1 MKQII
6 KSIRCCLKET
16 ILTPIMMVCEVL
28 MEVLIP
34 YIVSLILGF
43 LYILNGNPGQANE
56 LTLNLYNKY
65 IDVLGPIGLI
75 SIAGL
80 LIVICSAISLVFG
93 ILGARFGARAGAKF
107 AENLRE
113 RIYYNIQTFSFE
125 NIDKFQ
131 TASLITRLTT
141 DVTNVQNAFVMI
153 IRMFVRSP
161 IMFILSLI
169 MCLNTNVELS
179 WILVI
184 SIPVLICS
192 LLLIITRVHPLFIK
206 MFDKYDAMNKRLQEN
221 LVGIRVVKSFNRED
235 YEIEKF
241 QRSTKEVKDIGVSAE
256 KILAFNAPIMN
267 LIMYGTTLAIIFFG
281 TQSFILKGT
290 MGIPDLNLYIS
301 YCTQILG
308 SLMTV
313 SMMFVMVVMSRAS
326 IKRISEVI
334 SEKTVLTNKE
344 NPIYEVKNGDI
355 EFEDVSFSYAHDEN
369 NLNLEN
375 INLNIKSGEM
385 IGIIGGTGSSKTT
398 LVNLI
403 PRLYDVTLGSIK
415 VGGIDVRDYDLD
427 TLRNNVAVV
436 LQKNVLFSGSIRDNL
451 KWGKEDASDEEILEA
466 CKNAQAYDF
475 VMNTLNGLDTDLGQ
489 GGCNVSGGQ
498 KQRLCIARA
507 LLKNPKV
514 LILDDSTSA
523 VDTKTDALIRQALR
537 ENVPQI
543 TKIIIAQRVNSI
555 QDADKII
562 VLDEGKINGIGT
574 HDELLNT
581 NKIYQEV
588 YSSQMKGDE

>member
-43 LYILNGNPGQANE
+43 LYILNGNPAQANE
-56 LTLNLYNKY
+56 LTLNLYDKY

-80 LIVICSAISLVFG
+80 LIVICSAVSLVFG
-93 ILGARFGARAGAKF
+93 VLGARFGARAGAKF

-113 RIYYNIQTFSFE
+113 RIYYNVQTFSFE

-161 IMFILSLI
+161 IMFVLSLI

-179 WILVI
+179 IILVI
-184 SIPVLICS
+184 AIPLLIVS
-192 LLLIITRVHPLFIK
+192 LLLIVTHVHPYFVK
-206 MFDKYDAMNKRLQEN
+206 MFERYDAMNKRLQEN
-221 LVGIRVVKSFNRED
+221 LIGIRVVKSFNRED

-241 QRSTKEVKDIGVSAE
+241 KTATKNLKDIGVHAE
-256 KILAFNAPIMN
+256 KIMAFNGPIMN
-267 LIMYGTTLAIIFFG
+267 LIMYGVTIAVIYFG
-281 TQSFILKGT
+281 TTFYILDGK
-290 MGIPDLNLYIS
+290 MVIPDLNLYIS

-326 IKRISEVI
+326 IRRISEVI
-334 SEKTVLTNKE
+334 SEKTTLTNKE
-344 NPIYEVKNGDI
+344 NPAFEVKNGDI
-355 EFEDVSFSYAHDEN
+355 DFENVSFSYANDSN
-369 NLNLEN
+369 NLNLES
-375 INLNIKSGEM
+375 INLHIKSGDM

-403 PRLYDVTLGSIK
+403 PRLYDVTSGTVK
-415 VGGIDVRDYDLD
+415 VGDIDVRDYDLE

-436 LQKNVLFSGSIRDNL
+436 LQKNVLFSGTIRDNL
-451 KWGKEDASDEEILEA
+451 KWGKEDATDEEILAA

-475 VMNTLNGLDTDLGQ
+475 VMNSLNGLDTDLGQ

-507 LLKNPKV
+507 LLKDPKV

-537 ENVPQI
+537 ENVPHI

-574 HDELLNT
+574 HDELLKT

>member
-56 LTLNLYNKY
+56 LTLNLYDKY

-75 SIAGL
+75 SIAGF
-80 LIVICSAISLVFG
+80 LIVICSAVSLVFG

-113 RIYYNIQTFSFE
+113 RIYYNVQTFSFE

-161 IMFILSLI
+161 IMFVLSLI

-179 WILVI
+179 LILVI
-184 SIPVLICS
+184 AIPLLIVS
-192 LLLIITRVHPLFIK
+192 LLLIVTHVHPYFVK
-206 MFDKYDAMNKRLQEN
+206 MFERYDAMNKRLQEN
-221 LVGIRVVKSFNRED
+221 LIGIRVVKSFNRED

-241 QRSTKEVKDIGVSAE
+241 KTATKNLKDIGVHAE
-256 KILAFNAPIMN
+256 KIMAFNGPIMN
-267 LIMYGTTLAIIFFG
+267 LIMYGVTIAVIYFG
-281 TQSFILKGT
+281 TTFYILDGT
-290 MGIPDLNLYIS
+290 MVIPDLNLYIS

-326 IKRISEVI
+326 IRRISEVI
-334 SEKTVLTNKE
+334 SEKTTLTNKE
-344 NPIYEVKNGDI
+344 NPAFEVKNGDI
-355 EFEDVSFSYAHDEN
+355 DFENVSFSYANDSN
-369 NLNLEN
+369 NLNLES
-375 INLNIKSGEM
+375 INLHIKSGDM

-403 PRLYDVTLGSIK
+403 PRLYDVTSGTVK
-415 VGGIDVRDYDLD
+415 VGDIDVRDYDLE

-436 LQKNVLFSGSIRDNL
+436 LQKNVLFSGTIRDNL
-451 KWGKEDASDEEILEA
+451 KWGKEDATDEEILAA

-475 VMNTLNGLDTDLGQ
+475 VMNSLNGLDTDLGQ

-507 LLKNPKV
+507 LLKDPKV

-574 HDELLNT
+574 HDELLKT

>member
-56 LTLNLYNKY
+56 LTLNLYDKY

-80 LIVICSAISLVFG
+80 LIVICSAVSLVFG

-113 RIYYNIQTFSFE
+113 RIYYNVQTFSFE

-161 IMFILSLI
+161 IMFVLSLI

-179 WILVI
+179 IILVI
-184 SIPVLICS
+184 AIPLLIVS
-192 LLLIITRVHPLFIK
+192 LLLIVTHVHPYFVK
-206 MFDKYDAMNKRLQEN
+206 MFERYDAMNKRLQEN
-221 LVGIRVVKSFNRED
+221 LIGIRVVKSFNRED

-241 QRSTKEVKDIGVSAE
+241 KTATKNLKDIGVHAE
-256 KILAFNAPIMN
+256 KIMAFNGPIMN
-267 LIMYGTTLAIIFFG
+267 LIMYGVTIAVIYFG
-281 TQSFILKGT
+281 TTFYILDGT
-290 MGIPDLNLYIS
+290 MVIPDLNLYIS

-326 IKRISEVI
+326 IRRISEVI
-334 SEKTVLTNKE
+334 SEKTTLTNKE
-344 NPIYEVKNGDI
+344 NPAFEVKNGDI
-355 EFEDVSFSYAHDEN
+355 DFENVSFSYANDSD
-369 NLNLEN
+369 NLNLES
-375 INLNIKSGEM
+375 INLHIKSGDM

-403 PRLYDVTLGSIK
+403 PRLYDVTSGTVK
-415 VGGIDVRDYDLD
+415 VGDIDVRDYDLE

-436 LQKNVLFSGSIRDNL
+436 LQKNVLFSGTIRDNL
-451 KWGKEDASDEEILEA
+451 KWGKEDATDEEILAA

-475 VMNTLNGLDTDLGQ
+475 VMNSLNGLDTDLGQ

-507 LLKNPKV
+507 LLKDPKV

-574 HDELLNT
+574 HDELLKT

>member
-125 NIDKFQ
+125 NVDKFQ

-344 NPIYEVKNGDI
+344 NPEYEVKNGDI

-451 KWGKEDASDEEILEA
+451 KWGKEDATDEEILEA

-574 HDELLNT
+574 HDELLKT

>member
-1 MKQII
+1 MMLII

-56 LTLNLYNKY
+56 LTLNLYDKY

-80 LIVICSAISLVFG
+80 LIVICSAVSLVFG

-113 RIYYNIQTFSFE
+113 RIYYNVQTFSFE

-161 IMFILSLI
+161 IMFVLSLI

-179 WILVI
+179 IILVI
-184 SIPVLICS
+184 AIPLLIVS
-192 LLLIITRVHPLFIK
+192 LLLIVTHVHPYFVK
-206 MFDKYDAMNKRLQEN
+206 MFERYDAMNKRLQEN
-221 LVGIRVVKSFNRED
+221 LIGIRVVKSFNRED

-241 QRSTKEVKDIGVSAE
+241 KTATKNLKDIGVHAE
-256 KILAFNAPIMN
+256 KIMAFNGPIMN
-267 LIMYGTTLAIIFFG
+267 LIMYGVTIAVIYFG
-281 TQSFILKGT
+281 TTFYILDGT
-290 MGIPDLNLYIS
+290 MVIPDLNLYIS

-326 IKRISEVI
+326 IRRISEVI
-334 SEKTVLTNKE
+334 SEKTTLTNKE
-344 NPIYEVKNGDI
+344 NPTFEVKNGDI
-355 EFEDVSFSYAHDEN
+355 DFENVSFSYANDSN
-369 NLNLEN
+369 NLNLES
-375 INLNIKSGEM
+375 INLHIKSGDM

-403 PRLYDVTLGSIK
+403 PRLYDVTSGTVK
-415 VGGIDVRDYDLD
+415 VGDIDVRDYDLE

-436 LQKNVLFSGSIRDNL
+436 LQKNVLFSGTIRDNL
-451 KWGKEDASDEEILEA
+451 KWGKEDATDEEILAA

-475 VMNTLNGLDTDLGQ
+475 VMNSLNGLDTDLGQ

-507 LLKNPKV
+507 LLKDPKV

-574 HDELLNT
+574 HDELLKT

>member
-43 LYILNGNPGQANE
+43 LYILNGNPAQANE
-56 LTLNLYNKY
+56 LTLNLYDKY

-75 SIAGL
+75 SIAGF
-80 LIVICSAISLVFG
+80 LIVICSAVSLVFG

-113 RIYYNIQTFSFE
+113 RIYYNVQTFSFE

-161 IMFILSLI
+161 IMFVLSLI

-179 WILVI
+179 LILVI
-184 SIPVLICS
+184 AIPLLIVS
-192 LLLIITRVHPLFIK
+192 LLLIVTHVHPYFVK
-206 MFDKYDAMNKRLQEN
+206 MFERYDAMNKRLQEN
-221 LVGIRVVKSFNRED
+221 LIGIRVVKSFNRED

-241 QRSTKEVKDIGVSAE
+241 KTATKNLKDIGVHAE
-256 KILAFNAPIMN
+256 KIMAFNGPIMN
-267 LIMYGTTLAIIFFG
+267 LIMYGVTIAVIYFG
-281 TQSFILKGT
+281 TTFYILDGT
-290 MGIPDLNLYIS
+290 MVIPDLNLYIS

-326 IKRISEVI
+326 IRRISEVI
-334 SEKTVLTNKE
+334 SEKTTLTNKE
-344 NPIYEVKNGDI
+344 NPAFEVKNGDI
-355 EFEDVSFSYAHDEN
+355 DFENVSFSYANDSN
-369 NLNLEN
+369 NLNLES
-375 INLNIKSGEM
+375 INLHIKSGDM

-403 PRLYDVTLGSIK
+403 PRLYDVTSGAVK
-415 VGGIDVRDYDLD
+415 VGDIDVRDYDLE

-436 LQKNVLFSGSIRDNL
+436 LQKNVLFSGTIRDNL
-451 KWGKEDASDEEILEA
+451 KWGKEDATDEEILAA

-475 VMNTLNGLDTDLGQ
+475 VMNSLNGLDTDLGQ

-562 VLDEGKINGIGT
+562 VLDEGRINGIGT
-574 HDELLNT
+574 HDELLKT

>member
-43 LYILNGNPGQANE
+43 LYILNGNPAQANE
-56 LTLNLYNKY
+56 LTLNLYDKY

-75 SIAGL
+75 SIAGF
-80 LIVICSAISLVFG
+80 LIVICSAVSLVFG

-113 RIYYNIQTFSFE
+113 RIYYNVQTFSFE

-161 IMFILSLI
+161 IMFVLSLI

-179 WILVI
+179 LILVI
-184 SIPVLICS
+184 AIPLLIVS
-192 LLLIITRVHPLFIK
+192 LLLIVTHVHPYFVK
-206 MFDKYDAMNKRLQEN
+206 MFERYDAMNKRLQEN
-221 LVGIRVVKSFNRED
+221 LIGIRVVKSFNRED

-241 QRSTKEVKDIGVSAE
+241 KTATKNLKDIGVHAE
-256 KILAFNAPIMN
+256 KIMAFNGPIMN
-267 LIMYGTTLAIIFFG
+267 LIMYGVTIAVIYFG
-281 TQSFILKGT
+281 TTFYILDGT
-290 MGIPDLNLYIS
+290 MVIPDLNLYIS

-326 IKRISEVI
+326 IRRISEVI
-334 SEKTVLTNKE
+334 SEKTTLTNKE
-344 NPIYEVKNGDI
+344 NPAFEVKNGDI
-355 EFEDVSFSYAHDEN
+355 DFENVSFSYANDSN
-369 NLNLEN
+369 NLNLES
-375 INLNIKSGEM
+375 INLHIKSGDM

-403 PRLYDVTLGSIK
+403 PRLYDVTSGAVK
-415 VGGIDVRDYDLD
+415 VGDIDVRDYDLE

-436 LQKNVLFSGSIRDNL
+436 LQKNVLFSGTIRDNL
-451 KWGKEDASDEEILEA
+451 KWGKEDSTDEEILAA

-475 VMNTLNGLDTDLGQ
+475 VMNSLNGLDTDLGQ

-507 LLKNPKV
+507 LLKDPKV

-562 VLDEGKINGIGT
+562 VLDEGRINGIGT
-574 HDELLNT
+574 HDELLKT

>member
-56 LTLNLYNKY
+56 LTLNLYDKY

-75 SIAGL
+75 SIAGF
-80 LIVICSAISLVFG
+80 LIVICSAVSLVFG

-113 RIYYNIQTFSFE
+113 RIYYNVQTFSFE

-161 IMFILSLI
+161 IMFVLSLI

-179 WILVI
+179 LILVI
-184 SIPVLICS
+184 AIP
-192 LLLIITRVHPLFIK
+192 LLIVSFLLIVTHVHPYFVK
-206 MFDKYDAMNKRLQEN
+206 MFERYDAMNKRLQEN
-221 LVGIRVVKSFNRED
+221 LIGIRVVKSFNRED

-241 QRSTKEVKDIGVSAE
+241 KTATKNLKDIGVHAE
-256 KILAFNAPIMN
+256 KIMAFNGPIMN
-267 LIMYGTTLAIIFFG
+267 LIMYGVTIAVIYFG
-281 TQSFILKGT
+281 TTYYILDGT
-290 MGIPDLNLYIS
+290 MVIPDLNLYIS

-326 IKRISEVI
+326 IRRISEVI
-334 SEKTVLTNKE
+334 SEKTTLTNKE
-344 NPIYEVKNGDI
+344 NPTFEVKNGDI
-355 EFEDVSFSYAHDEN
+355 DFENVSFSYANDSN
-369 NLNLEN
+369 NLNLES
-375 INLNIKSGEM
+375 INLHIKSGDM

-403 PRLYDVTLGSIK
+403 PRLYDVTSGTVK
-415 VGGIDVRDYDLD
+415 VGDIDVRDYDLE

-436 LQKNVLFSGSIRDNL
+436 LQKNVLFSGTIRDNL
-451 KWGKEDASDEEILEA
+451 KWGKEDATDEEILAA

-475 VMNTLNGLDTDLGQ
+475 VMNSLNGLDTDLGQ

-507 LLKNPKV
+507 LLKDPKV

-574 HDELLNT
+574 HDELLKT

>member
-56 LTLNLYNKY
+56 LTLNLYDKY

-80 LIVICSAISLVFG
+80 LIVICSAVSLVFG

-113 RIYYNIQTFSFE
+113 RIYYNVQTFSFE

-161 IMFILSLI
+161 IMFVLSLI

-179 WILVI
+179 IILVI
-184 SIPVLICS
+184 AIPLLIIS
-192 LLLIITRVHPLFIK
+192 LLLIVTHVHPYFVK
-206 MFDKYDAMNKRLQEN
+206 MFERYDAMNKRLQEN
-221 LVGIRVVKSFNRED
+221 LIGIRVVKSFNRED

-241 QRSTKEVKDIGVSAE
+241 KTATKNLKDIGVHAE
-256 KILAFNAPIMN
+256 KIMAFNGPIMN
-267 LIMYGTTLAIIFFG
+267 LIMYGVTIAVIYFG
-281 TQSFILKGT
+281 TTFYILDGT
-290 MGIPDLNLYIS
+290 MVIPDLNLYIS

-326 IKRISEVI
+326 IRRISEVI
-334 SEKTVLTNKE
+334 SEKTTLTNKE
-344 NPIYEVKNGDI
+344 NPTFEVKNGDI
-355 EFEDVSFSYAHDEN
+355 DFENVSFSYANDSD
-369 NLNLEN
+369 NLNLES
-375 INLNIKSGEM
+375 INLHIKSGDM

-403 PRLYDVTLGSIK
+403 PRLYDVTSGTVK
-415 VGGIDVRDYDLD
+415 VGDIDVRDYDLE

-436 LQKNVLFSGSIRDNL
+436 LQKNVLFSGTIRDNL
-451 KWGKEDASDEEILEA
+451 KWGKEDATDEEILAA

-475 VMNTLNGLDTDLGQ
+475 VMNSLNGLDTDLGQ

-507 LLKNPKV
+507 LLKDPKV

-537 ENVPQI
+537 ENVPHI

-574 HDELLNT
+574 HDELLKT

>member
-43 LYILNGNPGQANE
+43 LYILNGNPAQANE
-56 LTLNLYNKY
+56 LTLNLYDKY

-75 SIAGL
+75 SIAGF
-80 LIVICSAISLVFG
+80 LIVICSAVSLVFG

-113 RIYYNIQTFSFE
+113 RIYYNVQTFSFE

-161 IMFILSLI
+161 IMFVLSLI

-179 WILVI
+179 LILVI
-184 SIPVLICS
+184 AIPLLIVS
-192 LLLIITRVHPLFIK
+192 LLLIVTHVHPYFVK
-206 MFDKYDAMNKRLQEN
+206 MFERYDAMNKRLQEN
-221 LVGIRVVKSFNRED
+221 LIGIRVVKSFNRED

-241 QRSTKEVKDIGVSAE
+241 KTATKNLKDIGVHAE
-256 KILAFNAPIMN
+256 KIMAFNGPIMN
-267 LIMYGTTLAIIFFG
+267 LIMYGVTIAVIYFG
-281 TQSFILKGT
+281 TTFYILDGT
-290 MGIPDLNLYIS
+290 MVIPDLNLYIS

-326 IKRISEVI
+326 IRRISEVI
-334 SEKTVLTNKE
+334 SEKTTLTNKE
-344 NPIYEVKNGDI
+344 NPAFEVKNGDI
-355 EFEDVSFSYAHDEN
+355 DFENVSFSYANDSN
-369 NLNLEN
+369 NLNLES
-375 INLNIKSGEM
+375 INLHIKSGDM

-403 PRLYDVTLGSIK
+403 PRLYDVTSGAVK
-415 VGGIDVRDYDLD
+415 VGDIDVRDYDLE
-427 TLRNNVAVV
+427 TLRNNDAVV
-436 LQKNVLFSGSIRDNL
+436 LQKIVLFSGTIRDNL
-451 KWGKEDASDEEILEA
+451 KWGKEDSTDEEILAA

-475 VMNTLNGLDTDLGQ
+475 VMNSLNGLDTDLGQ

-507 LLKNPKV
+507 LLKDPKV

-562 VLDEGKINGIGT
+562 VLDEGRINGIGT
-574 HDELLNT
+574 HDELLKT

>member
-56 LTLNLYNKY
+56 LTLNLYDKY

-80 LIVICSAISLVFG
+80 LIVICSAVSLVFG

-113 RIYYNIQTFSFE
+113 RIYYNVQTFSFE

-161 IMFILSLI
+161 IMFVLSLI

-179 WILVI
+179 IILVI
-184 SIPVLICS
+184 AIPLLIVS
-192 LLLIITRVHPLFIK
+192 LLLIVTHVHPYFVK
-206 MFDKYDAMNKRLQEN
+206 MFERYDAMNKRLQEN
-221 LVGIRVVKSFNRED
+221 LIGIRVVKSFNRED

-241 QRSTKEVKDIGVSAE
+241 KTATKNLKDIGVHAE
-256 KILAFNAPIMN
+256 KIMAFNGPIMN
-267 LIMYGTTLAIIFFG
+267 LIMYGVTIAVIYFG
-281 TQSFILKGT
+281 TTFYILDGT
-290 MGIPDLNLYIS
+290 MVIPDLNLYIS

-326 IKRISEVI
+326 IRRISEVI
-334 SEKTVLTNKE
+334 SEKTTLTNKE
-344 NPIYEVKNGDI
+344 NPTFEVKNGDI
-355 EFEDVSFSYAHDEN
+355 DFENVSFSYANDSN
-369 NLNLEN
+369 NLNLES
-375 INLNIKSGEM
+375 INLHIKSGDM

-403 PRLYDVTLGSIK
+403 PRLYDVTSGTVK
-415 VGGIDVRDYDLD
+415 VGDIDVRDYDLE

-436 LQKNVLFSGSIRDNL
+436 LQKNVLFSGTIRDNL
-451 KWGKEDASDEEILEA
+451 KWGKEDATDEEILAA

-475 VMNTLNGLDTDLGQ
+475 VMNSLNGLDTDLGQ

-507 LLKNPKV
+507 LLKDPKV

-537 ENVPQI
+537 ENVPHI

-574 HDELLNT
+574 HDELLKT

>member
-56 LTLNLYNKY
+56 LTLNLYDKY

-80 LIVICSAISLVFG
+80 LIVICSAVSLVFG

-113 RIYYNIQTFSFE
+113 RIYYNVQTFSFE

-161 IMFILSLI
+161 IMFVLSLI

-179 WILVI
+179 IILVI
-184 SIPVLICS
+184 AIPLLIVS
-192 LLLIITRVHPLFIK
+192 LLLIVTHVHPYFVK
-206 MFDKYDAMNKRLQEN
+206 MFERYDAMNKRLQEN
-221 LVGIRVVKSFNRED
+221 LIGIRVVKSFNRED

-241 QRSTKEVKDIGVSAE
+241 KTATKNLKDIGVHAE
-256 KILAFNAPIMN
+256 KIMAFNGPIMN
-267 LIMYGTTLAIIFFG
+267 LIMYGVTIAVIYFG
-281 TQSFILKGT
+281 TTFYILDGT
-290 MGIPDLNLYIS
+290 MVIPDLNLYIS

-326 IKRISEVI
+326 IRRISEVI
-334 SEKTVLTNKE
+334 SEKTTLSNKE
-344 NPIYEVKNGDI
+344 NPAFEVKNGDI
-355 EFEDVSFSYAHDEN
+355 DFENVSFSYANDSN
-369 NLNLEN
+369 NLNLES
-375 INLNIKSGEM
+375 INLHIKSGDM

-403 PRLYDVTLGSIK
+403 PRLYDVTSGTVK
-415 VGGIDVRDYDLD
+415 VGDIDVRDYDLE

-436 LQKNVLFSGSIRDNL
+436 LQKNVLFSGTIRDNL
-451 KWGKEDASDEEILEA
+451 KWGKEDATDEEILAA

-475 VMNTLNGLDTDLGQ
+475 VMNSLNGLDTDLGQ

-507 LLKNPKV
+507 LLKDPKV

-574 HDELLNT
+574 HDELLKT

>member
-113 RIYYNIQTFSFE
+113 RIYYNVQTFSFE

-355 EFEDVSFSYAHDEN
+355 EFDDVSFSYAHDEN

-574 HDELLNT
+574 HDELLKT

>member
-56 LTLNLYNKY
+56 LTLNLYDKY

-80 LIVICSAISLVFG
+80 LIVICSAVSLVFG

-113 RIYYNIQTFSFE
+113 RIYYNVQTFSFE

-161 IMFILSLI
+161 IMFVLSLI

-179 WILVI
+179 IILVI
-184 SIPVLICS
+184 AIPLLIVS
-192 LLLIITRVHPLFIK
+192 LLLIVTHVHPYFVK
-206 MFDKYDAMNKRLQEN
+206 MFERYDAMNKRLQEN
-221 LVGIRVVKSFNRED
+221 LIGIRVVKSFNRED

-241 QRSTKEVKDIGVSAE
+241 KTATKNLKDIGVHAE
-256 KILAFNAPIMN
+256 KIMAFNGPIMN
-267 LIMYGTTLAIIFFG
+267 LIMYGVTIAVIYFG
-281 TQSFILKGT
+281 TTFYILDGT
-290 MGIPDLNLYIS
+290 MVIPDLNLYIS

-326 IKRISEVI
+326 IRRISEVI
-334 SEKTVLTNKE
+334 SEKTTLTNKE
-344 NPIYEVKNGDI
+344 NPTFEVKNGDI
-355 EFEDVSFSYAHDEN
+355 DFENVSFSYANDSN
-369 NLNLEN
+369 NLNLES
-375 INLNIKSGEM
+375 INLHIKSGDM

-403 PRLYDVTLGSIK
+403 PRLYDVTSGTVK
-415 VGGIDVRDYDLD
+415 VGDIDVRDYDLE

-436 LQKNVLFSGSIRDNL
+436 LQKNVLFSGTIRDNL
-451 KWGKEDASDEEILEA
+451 KWGKEDATDEEILAA

-475 VMNTLNGLDTDLGQ
+475 VMNSLNGLDTDLGQ

-507 LLKNPKV
+507 LLKDPKV

-574 HDELLNT
+574 HDELLKT

>member
-56 LTLNLYNKY
+56 LTLNLYDKY

-75 SIAGL
+75 SIAGF
-80 LIVICSAISLVFG
+80 LIVICSAVSLVFG

-113 RIYYNIQTFSFE
+113 RIYYNVQTFSFE

-161 IMFILSLI
+161 IMFVLSLI

-179 WILVI
+179 LVLVI
-184 SIPVLICS
+184 AIPLLIVS
-192 LLLIITRVHPLFIK
+192 LLLIVTHVHPYFVK
-206 MFDKYDAMNKRLQEN
+206 MFERYDAMNKRLQEN
-221 LVGIRVVKSFNRED
+221 LIGIRVVKSFNRED

-241 QRSTKEVKDIGVSAE
+241 KTATKNLKDIGVHAE
-256 KILAFNAPIMN
+256 KIMAFNGPIMN
-267 LIMYGTTLAIIFFG
+267 LIMYGVTIAVIYFG
-281 TQSFILKGT
+281 TTFYILDGT
-290 MGIPDLNLYIS
+290 MVIPDLNLYIS

-326 IKRISEVI
+326 IRRISEVI
-334 SEKTVLTNKE
+334 SEKTTLSNKE
-344 NPIYEVKNGDI
+344 NPAFEVKNGDI
-355 EFEDVSFSYAHDEN
+355 DFENVSFSYANDSN
-369 NLNLEN
+369 NLNLES
-375 INLNIKSGEM
+375 INLHIKSGDM

-403 PRLYDVTLGSIK
+403 PRLYDVTSGTVK
-415 VGGIDVRDYDLD
+415 VGDIDVRDYDLE

-436 LQKNVLFSGSIRDNL
+436 LQKNVLFSGTIRDNL
-451 KWGKEDASDEEILEA
+451 KWGKEDATDEEILAA

-475 VMNTLNGLDTDLGQ
+475 VMNSLNGLDTDLGQ

-507 LLKNPKV
+507 LLKDPKV

-537 ENVPQI
+537 ENVPHI

-574 HDELLNT
+574 HDELLKT

>member
-56 LTLNLYNKY
+56 LTLNLYDKY

-80 LIVICSAISLVFG
+80 LIVICSAVSLVFG

-113 RIYYNIQTFSFE
+113 RIYYNVQTFSFE

-161 IMFILSLI
+161 IMFVLSLI

-179 WILVI
+179 IILVI
-184 SIPVLICS
+184 AIPLLIVS
-192 LLLIITRVHPLFIK
+192 LLLIVTHVHPYFVK
-206 MFDKYDAMNKRLQEN
+206 MFERYDAMNKRLQEN
-221 LVGIRVVKSFNRED
+221 LIGIRVVKSFNRED

-241 QRSTKEVKDIGVSAE
+241 KTATKNLKDIGVHAE
-256 KILAFNAPIMN
+256 KIMAFNGPIMN
-267 LIMYGTTLAIIFFG
+267 LIMYGVTIAVIYFG
-281 TQSFILKGT
+281 TTFYILDGT
-290 MGIPDLNLYIS
+290 MVIPDLNLYIS

-326 IKRISEVI
+326 IRRISEVI
-334 SEKTVLTNKE
+334 SEKTTLTNKE
-344 NPIYEVKNGDI
+344 NPTFEVKNGDI
-355 EFEDVSFSYAHDEN
+355 DFENVSFSYANDSN
-369 NLNLEN
+369 NLNLES
-375 INLNIKSGEM
+375 INLHIKSGDM

-403 PRLYDVTLGSIK
+403 PRLYDVTSGAVK
-415 VGGIDVRDYDLD
+415 VGDIDVRDYDLE

-436 LQKNVLFSGSIRDNL
+436 LQKNVLFSGTIRDNL
-451 KWGKEDASDEEILEA
+451 KWGKEDATDEEILAA

-475 VMNTLNGLDTDLGQ
+475 VMNSLNGLDTDLGQ

-507 LLKNPKV
+507 LLKDPKV

-574 HDELLNT
+574 HDELLKT

>member
-56 LTLNLYNKY
+56 LTLNLYDKY

-80 LIVICSAISLVFG
+80 LIVICSAVSLVFG

-113 RIYYNIQTFSFE
+113 RIYYNVQTFSFE

-161 IMFILSLI
+161 IMFVLSLI

-179 WILVI
+179 IILVI
-184 SIPVLICS
+184 AIPLLIVS
-192 LLLIITRVHPLFIK
+192 LLLIVTHVHPYFVK
-206 MFDKYDAMNKRLQEN
+206 MFERYDAMNKRLQEN
-221 LVGIRVVKSFNRED
+221 LIGIRVVKSFNRED

-241 QRSTKEVKDIGVSAE
+241 KTATKNLKDIGVHAE
-256 KILAFNAPIMN
+256 KIMAFNGPIMN
-267 LIMYGTTLAIIFFG
+267 LIMYGVTIAVIYFG
-281 TQSFILKGT
+281 TTFYILDGT
-290 MGIPDLNLYIS
+290 MVIPDLNLYIS

-326 IKRISEVI
+326 IRRISEVI
-334 SEKTVLTNKE
+334 SEKTTLTNKE
-344 NPIYEVKNGDI
+344 NPTFEVKNGDI
-355 EFEDVSFSYAHDEN
+355 DFENVSFSYANDSDI
-369 NLNLEN
+369 LNLES
-375 INLNIKSGEM
+375 INLHIKSGDM

-403 PRLYDVTLGSIK
+403 PRLYDVTSGTVK
-415 VGGIDVRDYDLD
+415 VGDIDVRDYDLE

-436 LQKNVLFSGSIRDNL
+436 LQKNVLFSGTIRDNL
-451 KWGKEDASDEEILEA
+451 KWGKEDATDEEILAA

-475 VMNTLNGLDTDLGQ
+475 VMNSLNGLDTDLGQ

-507 LLKNPKV
+507 LLKDPKV

-537 ENVPQI
+537 ENVPHI

-574 HDELLNT
+574 HDELLKT

>member
-56 LTLNLYNKY
+56 LTLNLYDKY

-75 SIAGL
+75 SIAGF
-80 LIVICSAISLVFG
+80 LIVICSAVSLVFG

-113 RIYYNIQTFSFE
+113 RIYYNVQTFSFE

-161 IMFILSLI
+161 IMFVLSLI

-179 WILVI
+179 IILVI
-184 SIPVLICS
+184 AIPLLIVS
-192 LLLIITRVHPLFIK
+192 LLLIVTHVHPYFVK
-206 MFDKYDAMNKRLQEN
+206 MFERYDAMNKRLQEN
-221 LVGIRVVKSFNRED
+221 LIGIRVVKSFNRED

-241 QRSTKEVKDIGVSAE
+241 KTATKNLKDIGVHAE
-256 KILAFNAPIMN
+256 KIMAFNGPIMN
-267 LIMYGTTLAIIFFG
+267 LIMYGVTIAVIYFG
-281 TQSFILKGT
+281 TTFYILDGT
-290 MGIPDLNLYIS
+290 MVIPDLNLYIS

-326 IKRISEVI
+326 IRRISEVI
-334 SEKTVLTNKE
+334 SEKTTLTNKE
-344 NPIYEVKNGDI
+344 NPTFEVKNGDI
-355 EFEDVSFSYAHDEN
+355 DFENVSFSYANDSN
-369 NLNLEN
+369 NLNLES
-375 INLNIKSGEM
+375 INLHIKSGDM

-403 PRLYDVTLGSIK
+403 PRLYDVTSGTVK
-415 VGGIDVRDYDLD
+415 VGDIDVRDYDLE

-436 LQKNVLFSGSIRDNL
+436 LQKNVLFSGTIRDNL
-451 KWGKEDASDEEILEA
+451 KWGKEDATDEEILAA

-475 VMNTLNGLDTDLGQ
+475 VMNSLNGLDTDLGQ

-507 LLKNPKV
+507 LLKDPKV

-574 HDELLNT
+574 HDELLKT

>member
-56 LTLNLYNKY
+56 LTLNLYDKY

-75 SIAGL
+75 SIAGF
-80 LIVICSAISLVFG
+80 LIVICSAVSLVFG

-113 RIYYNIQTFSFE
+113 RIYYNVQTFSFE

-161 IMFILSLI
+161 IMFVLSLI

-179 WILVI
+179 LILVI
-184 SIPVLICS
+184 AIPLLIVS
-192 LLLIITRVHPLFIK
+192 LLLIVTHVHPYFVK
-206 MFDKYDAMNKRLQEN
+206 MFERYDAMNKRLQEN
-221 LVGIRVVKSFNRED
+221 LIGIRVVKSFNRED

-241 QRSTKEVKDIGVSAE
+241 KTATKNLKDIGVHAE
-256 KILAFNAPIMN
+256 KIMAFNGPIMN
-267 LIMYGTTLAIIFFG
+267 LIMYGVTIAVIYFG
-281 TQSFILKGT
+281 TTFYILDGT
-290 MGIPDLNLYIS
+290 MVIPDLNLYIS

-326 IKRISEVI
+326 IRRISEVI
-334 SEKTVLTNKE
+334 SEKTTLTNKE
-344 NPIYEVKNGDI
+344 NPTFEVKNGDI
-355 EFEDVSFSYAHDEN
+355 DFENVSFSYANDSN
-369 NLNLEN
+369 NLNLES
-375 INLNIKSGEM
+375 INLHIKSGDM

-403 PRLYDVTLGSIK
+403 PRLYDVTSGTVK
-415 VGGIDVRDYDLD
+415 VGDIDVRDYDLE

-436 LQKNVLFSGSIRDNL
+436 LQKNVLFSGTIRDNL
-451 KWGKEDASDEEILEA
+451 KWGKEDATDEEILAA

-475 VMNTLNGLDTDLGQ
+475 VMNSLNGLDTDLGQ

-507 LLKNPKV
+507 LLKDPKV

-574 HDELLNT
+574 HDELLKT

>member
-56 LTLNLYNKY
+56 LTLNLYDKY

-75 SIAGL
+75 SIAGF
-80 LIVICSAISLVFG
+80 LIVICSAVSLVFG

-113 RIYYNIQTFSFE
+113 RIYYNVQTFSFE

-161 IMFILSLI
+161 IMFVLSLI

-179 WILVI
+179 LILVI
-184 SIPVLICS
+184 AIPLLIVS
-192 LLLIITRVHPLFIK
+192 LLLIVTHVHPYFVK
-206 MFDKYDAMNKRLQEN
+206 MFERYDAMNKRLQEN
-221 LVGIRVVKSFNRED
+221 LIGIRVVKSFNRED

-241 QRSTKEVKDIGVSAE
+241 KTATKNLKDIGVHAE
-256 KILAFNAPIMN
+256 KIMAFNGPIMN
-267 LIMYGTTLAIIFFG
+267 LIMYGVTIAVIYFG
-281 TQSFILKGT
+281 TTFYILDGT
-290 MGIPDLNLYIS
+290 MVIPDLNLYIS

-326 IKRISEVI
+326 IRRISEVI
-334 SEKTVLTNKE
+334 SEKTTLTNKE
-344 NPIYEVKNGDI
+344 NPTFEVKNGDI
-355 EFEDVSFSYAHDEN
+355 DFENVSFSYANDSN
-369 NLNLEN
+369 NLNLES
-375 INLNIKSGEM
+375 INLHIKSGDM

-403 PRLYDVTLGSIK
+403 PRLYDVTSGTVK
-415 VGGIDVRDYDLD
+415 VGDIDVRDYDLE

-436 LQKNVLFSGSIRDNL
+436 LQKNVLFSGTIRDNL
-451 KWGKEDASDEEILEA
+451 KWGKEDATDEEILAA

-475 VMNTLNGLDTDLGQ
+475 VMNSLNGLDTDLGQ

-507 LLKNPKV
+507 LLKDPKV

-537 ENVPQI
+537 ENVPHI

-574 HDELLNT
+574 HDELLKT

>member
-56 LTLNLYNKY
+56 LTLNLYDKY

-80 LIVICSAISLVFG
+80 LIVICSAVSLVFG

-113 RIYYNIQTFSFE
+113 RIYYNVQTFSFE

-161 IMFILSLI
+161 IMFVLSLI

-179 WILVI
+179 IILVI
-184 SIPVLICS
+184 AIPLLIVS
-192 LLLIITRVHPLFIK
+192 LLLIVTHVHPYFVK
-206 MFDKYDAMNKRLQEN
+206 MFERYDAMNKRLQEN
-221 LVGIRVVKSFNRED
+221 LIGIRVVKSFNRED

-241 QRSTKEVKDIGVSAE
+241 KTATKNLKDIGVHAE
-256 KILAFNAPIMN
+256 KIMAFNGPIMN
-267 LIMYGTTLAIIFFG
+267 LIMYGVTIAVIYFG
-281 TQSFILKGT
+281 TTFYILDGT
-290 MGIPDLNLYIS
+290 MVIPDLNLYIS

-326 IKRISEVI
+326 IRRISEVI
-334 SEKTVLTNKE
+334 SEKTTLTNKE
-344 NPIYEVKNGDI
+344 NPTFEVKNGDI
-355 EFEDVSFSYAHDEN
+355 DFENVSFSYANDSD
-369 NLNLEN
+369 NLNLES
-375 INLNIKSGEM
+375 INLHIKSGDM

-403 PRLYDVTLGSIK
+403 PRLYDVTSGTVK
-415 VGGIDVRDYDLD
+415 VGDIDVRDYDLE

-436 LQKNVLFSGSIRDNL
+436 LQKNVLFSGTIRDNL
-451 KWGKEDASDEEILEA
+451 KWGKEDATDEEILAA

-475 VMNTLNGLDTDLGQ
+475 VMNSLNGLDTDLGQ

-507 LLKNPKV
+507 LLKDPKV

-574 HDELLNT
+574 HDELLKT